1 MKSATQAAV
10 AALAAALLAM
20 PALAQSQ
27 FNQPPAQQ
35 RQGPLPPTGSPSDYQ
50 APAQQRMPSAAQTTP
65 TRSTA
70 KKSISS
76 QSVRDLQ
83 AALNSKDN
91 ANLNVDGIMGP
102 KTRAA
107 LKKYQTAN
115 NLKTEA
121 EARARLGISS
131 SATATAPARSSTPS
145 ASGSRAIE
153 PAKPNN
159 SGSAPSRM

>member
-35 RQGPLPPTGSPSDYQ
+35 RQGPLPPTG
-50 APAQQRMPSAAQTTP
+50 MPSAAQTTP